1 MEVNIRYRMN
11 CISQY
16 NALTVN
22 IRYRVN
28 CISQYNTLTVNIRY
42 SVNCISQYNT
52 LTDKELINVINN
64 SYKSK
69 RGLRSFVESCVCHL
83 VYIGESFEQ
92 KHAV

>member
-1 MEVNIRYRMN
+1 ME
-11 CISQY
+11 
-16 NALTVN
+16 VN

-28 CISQYNTLTVNIRY
+28 CISQYNALTVNIRY

-69 RGLRSFVESCVCHL
+69 RGFTELRRELCVSFG
-83 VYIGESFEQ
+83 VYW
-92 KHAV
+92 